1 MQGAG
6 PGTETTAGPAEPAAG
21 RPGPAPGPAG
31 GPESHEEASAGA
43 ADGDLTR
50 RFAAETRR
58 DLERDRGLLW
68 WQAGIMVLVVL
79 LMILREIW
87 LVGQ

>member
-1 MQGAG
+1 
-6 PGTETTAGPAEPAAG
+6 
-21 RPGPAPGPAG
+21 GPAPGPDA
-31 GPESHEEASAGA
+31 GPESHEAAPAGA
-43 ADGDLTR
+43 AGGDLTR